1 MDTKPLSGRERR
13 AYFRVVYPTE
23 LRPSIVIRN
32 NEYKI
37 IDICEIGIR
46 FYNPE
51 HIRLPG
57 DIFQAVVT
65 LHDDDPVNIVGRI
78 IRIADEEAAMMM
90 TIRGIP
96 YRKIIIEQA
105 FLRQIRQDGHPA

>member
-13 AYFRVVYPTE
+13 AYFRVVYPADQ
-23 LRPSIVIRN
+23 RPIIVIRN
-32 NEYKI
+32 MQFVI

-46 FYNPE
+46 FYNPD
-51 HIRLPG
+51 HLKLPG

-65 LHDDDPVNIVGRI
+65 LHDEEPINIVGRI
-78 IRIADEEAAMMM
+78 IRISDQEAAMMM

-96 YRKIIIEQA
+96 YRKIITEQA
-105 FLRQIRQDGHPA
+105 YLRHLNQP

>member
-13 AYFRVVYPTE
+13 AYFRVMYPD
-23 LRPSIVIRN
+23 LHRPSLMIRN
-32 NEYKI
+32 VEYKI

-46 FYNPE
+46 FSNPE
-51 HIRLPG
+51 HIKLPG

-65 LHDDDPVNIVGRI
+65 LHDNDPINIVGRI
-78 IRIADEEAAMMM
+78 IRIADIEAAMMM

-96 YRKIIIEQA
+96 YRKIISEQA
-105 FLRQIRQDGHPA
+105 YLRQLNLQ

>member
-13 AYFRVVYPTE
+13 AYFRVMYPDE
-23 LRPSIVIRN
+23 QRPNILIRN
-32 NEYKI
+32 ILFKV
-37 IDICEIGIR
+37 IDICEIGVR
-46 FYNPE
+46 FSNPE

-65 LHDDDPVNIVGRI
+65 LHDEDPINIVGRI

-96 YRKIIIEQA
+96 YRKIIAEQA
-105 FLRQIRQDGHPA
+105 FLRQLHRQ

>member
-13 AYFRVVYPTE
+13 AYFRVLYPDNH
-23 LRPSIVIRN
+23 RPSIMIRN
-32 NEYKI
+32 NLFQI

-46 FYNPE
+46 FTNPD
-51 HIRLPG
+51 HQKLPG

-65 LHDDDPVNIVGRI
+65 LHDNDPVNIVGRI
-78 IRIADEEAAMMM
+78 IRLADTEAAMMM

-96 YRKIIIEQA
+96 YRKIISEQA
-105 FLRQIRQDGHPA
+105 YLRQIDRV